1 MLTYMNASTDLP
13 PLVLVSGDE
22 ELLVARAVSSVLAAA
37 RQSDPEVE
45 IVDRGAAEL
54 TDSDVLDMASPS
66 MFGGLRILVVRGAQD
81 LPEELRDALIR
92 YAGSPLDDVVLV
104 VVHSGA
110 NRNRK
115 LVDALKAARARVIL
129 AAKVTRPQE
138 RREFVVAEVRRQ
150 GGQISDDAA
159 RALLDAVGG
168 ELRELAAVCEQVVAD
183 TDGVVDER
191 AVARYHRG
199 RAETTGFAVADAAIA
214 GDLPQALTL
223 LRQALEHGTA
233 AVLVS
238 SAVATGLRDLARV
251 ASAGGGSKFEMAKR
265 LGMPD
270 WKVERAQRSARSWSE
285 EGLARAIGSAALA
298 DAAVKGAG
306 VDPAYAL
313 ERLVMDVVGSRGR
326 SSGRR

>member
-1 MLTYMNASTDLP
+1 MSASTGLP

-22 ELLVARAVSSVLAAA
+22 ELLVARAVSSALVAA
-37 RQSDPEVE
+37 RGRDPEVE

-66 MFGGLRILVVRGAQD
+66 MFGGLRVLVVRGAQD
-81 LPEELRDALIR
+81 LGEELRDALIA
-92 YAGSPLDDVVLV
+92 YAARPLDDVMLV

-115 LVDALKAARARVIL
+115 LIEAFKGAGARVIP
-129 AAKVTRPQE
+129 ASKVTRPQE

-150 GGQISDDAA
+150 GGRISEDAA
-159 RALLDAVGG
+159 RALLEAVGG

-183 TDGVVDER
+183 TDGIVDER

-223 LRQALEHGTA
+223 LRQALDHGTA

-251 ASAGGGSKFEMAKR
+251 ASSGGGSKFELAKR

-270 WKVERAQRSARSWSE
+270 WKIERAQRSARSWSE
-285 EGLARAIGSAALA
+285 EGLARAIGSAAVA

-306 VDPAYAL
+306 VDSGYAL

-326 SSGRR
+326 SSGRPS